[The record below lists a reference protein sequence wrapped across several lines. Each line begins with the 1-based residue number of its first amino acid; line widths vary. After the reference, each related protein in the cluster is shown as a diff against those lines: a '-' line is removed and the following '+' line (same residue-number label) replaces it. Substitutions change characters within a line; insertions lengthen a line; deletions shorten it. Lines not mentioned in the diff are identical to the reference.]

1 MERLHG
7 RQRGECWR
15 VEEGLLGKVPSEQK
29 PKRSERMSP
38 RTPGWG
44 GPGRDPEVEAPCCA
58 APAFSTLR
66 NYWIINVYWL
76 SH

>member
-1 MERLHG
+1 MGRLHG

-44 GPGRDPEVEAPCCA
+44 VQAGTPRSRHPVVLHLRSQHSEA
-58 APAFSTLR
+58 
-66 NYWIINVYWL
+66 IG
-76 SH
+76 